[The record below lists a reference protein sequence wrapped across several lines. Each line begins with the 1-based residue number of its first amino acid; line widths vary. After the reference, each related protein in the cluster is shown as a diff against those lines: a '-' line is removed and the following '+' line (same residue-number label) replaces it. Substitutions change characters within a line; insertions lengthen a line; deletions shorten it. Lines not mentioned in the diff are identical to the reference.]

1 MVVQWA
7 SGGAKASSQYREDRW
22 TPEQMTG
29 IPDVY
34 PKYGDYDTAWV
45 ASTSDGGGEEWVEL
59 YYDEA
64 VYVKRIDVYETC
76 NPGGAIVKAGIIDE
90 TGRTM

>member
-1 MVVQWA
+1 MRITLDTDSV
-7 SGGAKASSQYREDRW
+7 SGWNEIDAVSITGSHNSLGLKLRGGFRHGSSVGKWGKASSQYREDRW

-45 ASTSDGGGEEWVEL
+45 ASTSDGGGGV
-59 YYDEA
+59 
-64 VYVKRIDVYETC
+64 
-76 NPGGAIVKAGIIDE
+76 G
-90 TGRTM
+90 